1 VDRVVPVTMNLSIVM
16 VFPLEPQ
23 PLTRPTVIARPNR
36 SVILLAA
43 WAACSLAASRPL
55 AAADREAFD
64 PATVPPVLSES
75 GEALPPNA
83 IISDRIVLA
92 PDEAVEGVPT
102 ESVLAGEG
110 AAEVV
115 SPPFVESVV
124 ESGGEPR
131 MLEVS
136 SQPFDGMLMDD
147 FAMDEMPFEASSGR
161 WFWNGGWYLGGESL
175 WMERSRNNRTV
186 IVEDYRRRPLNPDFL
201 DVAKFTTMAQ
211 PFNVAPGARVTIGK
225 SLGRDYLDRDR
236 FFEFVYYGGMS
247 YEDNDGYNA
256 RPDALRVI
264 TPLGSLVPGFN
275 GASTYNTRM
284 NSDFNSWEWDYKLRR
299 RLGRDQLVMSPGGG
313 WTRHAERGWLPALI
327 IGPRLT
333 TVNEDFQL
341 STSRAGV
348 PSSEFSGQYTINA
361 ANWLLGCNI
370 GGELISQNEFYYWGL
385 RGRAAPALT
394 FASTNQT
401 AYGVNTT
408 GTPQPF
414 PPDNTSVV
422 FEKQATRTSAG
433 FVGDLTLLAGWQ
445 VTPNFSLQAG
455 YDFLW
460 VAGMATATRQFDLDQ
475 RDTRPI
481 NTGGQSCYKGFSVGF
496 HGSW

>member
-1 VDRVVPVTMNLSIVM
+1 
-16 VFPLEPQ
+16 
-23 PLTRPTVIARPNR
+23 VIARLTR
-36 SVILLAA
+36 SVILPVA
-43 WAACSLAASRPL
+43 WAACSTLVLLSQT
-55 AAADREAFD
+55 AAAEEVFD
-64 PATVPPVLSES
+64 PAAIPPVLSES
-75 GEALPPNA
+75 GGEQSSAT
-83 IISDRIVLA
+83 IISDRIVLD
-92 PDEAVEGVPT
+92 PDETGPAVGS
-102 ESVLAGEG
+102 ESVLADGAIGGEIVQ
-110 AAEVV
+110 A
-115 SPPFVESVV
+115 PLMESVAENV
-124 ESGGEPR
+124 GEPR

-147 FAMDEMPFEASSGR
+147 FNLDEMPFEASSGR
-161 WFWNGGWYLGGESL
+161 WFWNGGWYVGGESL

-186 IVEDYRRRPLNPDFL
+186 IVEDYKRRPLDPNFL
-201 DVAKFTTMAQ
+201 DVDKFTTMSQ
-211 PFNVAPGARVTIGK
+211 PFNIAPGARVTIGK

-236 FFEFVYYGGMS
+236 FLEFVYYGGMA
-247 YEDNDGYNA
+247 YNDTNGYNA
-256 RPDALRVI
+256 RPDAFRVI

-327 IGPRLT
+327 IGPRLA

-341 STSRAGV
+341 ATSRTGV
-348 PSSEFSGQYTINA
+348 PSSQFSGLYTINSS
-361 ANWLLGCNI
+361 NWLLGCNI

-408 GTPQPF
+408 GTPV
-414 PPDNTSVV
+414 PPISGLPTSVV
-422 FEKQATRTSAG
+422 FEKQATKTTGG

-445 VTPNFSLQAG
+445 VTPNFALQAG

-475 RDTRPI
+475 RSTRPI
-481 NTGGQSCYKGFSVGF
+481 NVGGQTFYNGFSFGF
-496 HGSW
+496 NGSW

>member
-1 VDRVVPVTMNLSIVM
+1 M
-16 VFPLEPQ
+16 
-23 PLTRPTVIARPNR
+23 RPTVTVRLNR
-36 SVILLAA
+36 FVILPVA
-43 WAACSLAASRPL
+43 WAACSTVALLFHP
-55 AAADREAFD
+55 AAAEDVFD
-64 PATVPPVLSES
+64 PAAVPPVLSEA
-75 GEALPPNA
+75 GDDLPAGA
-83 IISDRIVLA
+83 IISDRIVLE
-92 PDEAVEGVPT
+92 PDEAGSAGES
-102 ESVLAGEG
+102 ESVLADGIASGDFIGGEIVQ
-110 AAEVV
+110 A
-115 SPPFVESVV
+115 PIVESVA
-124 ESGGEPR
+124 ESASEPR

-147 FAMDEMPFEASSGR
+147 FNLDEMPFEASSGR
-161 WFWNGGWYLGGESL
+161 WFWNGGWYIGGESL

-186 IVEDYRRRPLNPDFL
+186 IVEDYKVRPLNQQLFDI
-201 DVAKFTTMAQ
+201 DKFTTMAQ

-236 FFEFVYYGGMS
+236 FLEFVYYGGMA
-247 YEDNDGYNA
+247 YDDTNGYNA
-256 RPDALRVI
+256 RPDAFRVI

-299 RLGRDQLVMSPGGG
+299 RLGRDQLVMSPGGN

-341 STSRAGV
+341 TTSRNGV
-348 PSSEFSGQYTINA
+348 PSSQFSGEYTINSS
-361 ANWLLGCNI
+361 NWLLGCNI

-408 GTPQPF
+408 GTPTPI
-414 PPDNTSVV
+414 PPIPNPPTSVV
-422 FEKQATRTSAG
+422 FEKQATKTTGG

-445 VTPNFSLQAG
+445 VTPNFALQAG

-475 RDTRPI
+475 RSTRPI
-481 NTGGQSCYKGFSVGF
+481 NVGGQTFYNGFSFGF
-496 HGSW
+496 NGSW